1 MKNEANPFVCPAEL
15 SGSLDNS
22 LRRWLQNPQKI
33 LKPYINK
40 GMTILDLGCGP
51 GFFTLEIAKLL
62 NGTGKV
68 IAADIQEKMLKK
80 VAGKIYGTELEQRI
94 ALHKCQETSIGLT
107 EKADFILAFWMVH
120 EVPHHERLF
129 EELKSIL
136 NPGGKIFIAEP
147 KIHVTSS
154 AFEKMIV
161 YINRAG
167 FEIICR
173 PKVLFSRALLLEHTK
188 TRL

>member
-1 MKNEANPFVCPAEL
+1 MKKEANPFVCPAEL

-22 LRRWLQNPQKI
+22 FRLWLQDPHKI

-80 VAGKIYGTELEQRI
+80 VAGKIYGTELEQRVE
-94 ALHKCQETSIGLT
+94 LHKCQETSIGLS

-120 EVPHHERLF
+120 EVPQHERFF

-147 KIHVTSS
+147 KIHVTSA

-161 YINRAG
+161 YIHRAG
-167 FEIICR
+167 FEIIDT
-173 PKVLFSRALLLEHTK
+173 PKVFFSRALLLEHTK
-188 TRL
+188 TGL